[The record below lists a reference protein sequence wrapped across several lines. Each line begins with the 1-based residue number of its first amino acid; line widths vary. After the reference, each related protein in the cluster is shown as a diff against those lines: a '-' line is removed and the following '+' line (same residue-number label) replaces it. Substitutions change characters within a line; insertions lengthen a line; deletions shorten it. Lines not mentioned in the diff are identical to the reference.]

1 MRISGFALVN
11 IAVGVVVA
19 AGIALQVG
27 LFDGGGGSSGASS
40 TIRESTLPIHPGPT
54 GCTHALVY
62 ASHGTPSRH
71 EVALSFDDGP
81 TADTEQLVKILLR
94 YHATATFFLVGD
106 QVKGNEHL
114 LRAMN
119 GDGMELANHS
129 YTHPADLANKGP
141 GATRQLEMTNTAIR
155 DATGFEPCLFRPPF
169 GALTPDL
176 VERAK
181 QLGMTTAKWRVD
193 SSDYLHPGVGAITQ
207 RVLDGVRPGDIVVMH
222 DNSETRGQ
230 TAAALPGI
238 LQGLKSRG
246 YRAVN
251 ITTLLGQRFTGA
263 PRAPGSH

>member
-1 MRISGFALVN
+1 MKVSGFALAN
-11 IAVGVVVA
+11 IAIGVVVA
-19 AGIALQVG
+19 SGIAMQAG
-27 LFDGGGGSSGASS
+27 LFDVFGSSSGASS
-40 TIRESTLPIHPGPT
+40 TLTESTLPIHPGPT
-54 GCTHALVY
+54 GCTHSLVY
-62 ASHGTPSRH
+62 VADGSPSRN

-81 TADTEQLVKILLR
+81 TAGTEQLVKILLR
-94 YHATATFFLVGD
+94 YHATATFFLIGD
-106 QVKGNEHL
+106 QVRGHEHL

-129 YTHPADLANKGP
+129 YTHPADLATQGP
-141 GATRQLEMTNTAIR
+141 GATRQLEMANTAIR
-155 DATGFEPCLFRPPF
+155 DATGFQPCLFRPPF

-193 SSDYLHPGVGAITQ
+193 SSDYLHPGTEVITH

-222 DNSETRGQ
+222 DNPETRGQ

-238 LQGLKSRG
+238 LQGLQSRG
-246 YRAVN
+246 YSVVN

-263 PRAPGSH
+263 PKTPGSP